1 MSDAVGTARARPM
14 PAADAATVRL
24 AALRAAELA
33 AELRAV
39 HAALNDAMGQAAG
52 WSGTAE
58 LAFQESVSSQLSQ
71 FVPAVQ
77 RYEGYAAAFGRYAG
91 ELEWLVPRLRA
102 ARSRLD
108 SAGGGGGGLGA
119 AGPAAGPVAAADFE
133 RWWAEWDAARGRC
146 MAGLAWAGGFGADPR
161 RSGWSRLVAG
171 VPHVVP
177 GGVGLA
183 DLSRVLA
190 ELAEGL
196 VVAGVV
202 LSLVCPPAAGA
213 VWAAVA
219 VVAVCQLVVD
229 ASRRERG
236 EPVGPAQLGWDA
248 LGVLPVGRLVSGA
261 RSAAEASAEIE
272 RLAPELRSSRLV
284 PGGGLA
290 AHEGTASYRGH
301 TLLKHVGQTP
311 EQLAERFED
320 EPDLRW
326 SSSFKDRHVAENAV
340 AQVLDNNREQ
350 IRNWLGQ
357 PQQVLRLTV
366 DIGAEIGQSV
376 AHSGTIVSASKVR
389 VVLRKEGTML
399 GYYIKTAYPKP

>member
-1 MSDAVGTARARPM
+1 M

-33 AELRAV
+33 TELRAV
-39 HAALNDAMGQAAG
+39 HAALNGAMGQAAG
-52 WSGTAE
+52 WSGAAE

-71 FVPAVQ
+71 LAPAVQ

-108 SAGGGGGGLGA
+108 SDGGG
-119 AGPAAGPVAAADFE
+119 AAGPVAAADFE

-146 MAGLAWAGGFGADPR
+146 MARLAVAGGFGADPH
-161 RSGWSRLVAG
+161 RSGWSRLLAG
-171 VPHVVP
+171 VSQVVP
-177 GGVGLA
+177 GGVRLA
-183 DLSRVLA
+183 DLSRTLA
-190 ELAEGL
+190 ELGEGL
-196 VVAGVV
+196 AVAGVV

-229 ASRRERG
+229 ATRRERG
-236 EPVGPAQLGWDA
+236 ERVGSAQLGWDA
-248 LGVLPVGRLVSGA
+248 LGVLPVGRLLSGA

-272 RLAPELRSSRLV
+272 RLAPELRSSRIV

-301 TLLKHVGQTP
+301 TLLKHVGKTP
-311 EQLAERFED
+311 EQLAERFKN
-320 EPDLRW
+320 EPHLRW
-326 SSSFKDRHVAENAV
+326 SSGFTDRQVAEA
-340 AQVLDNNREQ
+340 AIARVLDEQ
-350 IRNWLGQ
+350 Q
-357 PQQVLRLTV
+357 LRLAWWSHNATGSLILESDV
-366 DIGAEIGQSV
+366 GSEIGTSV
-376 AHSGTIVSASKVR
+376 SQDGAIIRTTKVR
-389 VVLRKEGTML
+389 VVLRKETSML
-399 GYYIKTAYPKP
+399 GYYIKTAHPSP